1 MIVFCLETV
10 LKSIGLGLKLF
21 FREYFNIFDLVIV
34 IISLL
39 EITVLQGSRMLSSL
53 RAFRLFKIF
62 KLFNSGDL
70 RILID
75 SISFTL
81 RSIADYSVLLCLFIY
96 VFALLGA
103 TFFAGNIKLNSNDEV
118 DFINGTSPPNNYD
131 NLF

>member
-10 LKSIGLGLKLF
+10 FKSIGLGLRCF
-21 FREYFNIFDLVIV
+21 FIEYFNIFDLSIV

-39 EITVLQGSRMLSSL
+39 EITVLQNSRMLSSL

-75 SISFTL
+75 SITFTL
-81 RSIADYSVLLCLFIY
+81 RSIADYSVLLALFIY

-103 TFFAGNIKLNSNDEV
+103 TFFAGNVKINSDDEV
-118 DFINGTSPPNNYD
+118 DFVNGISP
-131 NLF
+131 

>member
-1 MIVFCLETV
+1 M
-10 LKSIGLGLKLF
+10 KSF
-21 FREYFNIFDLVIV
+21 FREYFNIFDLAIV

-39 EITVLQGSRMLSSL
+39 EITVLQNSRMLSSL

-75 SISFTL
+75 SITFTL
-81 RSIADYSVLLCLFIY
+81 RSIADYSVLLALFIY

-103 TFFAGNIKLNSNDEV
+103 TFFAGNVKV
-118 DFINGTSPPNNYD
+118 DSD
-131 NLF
+131 D

>member
-10 LKSIGLGLKLF
+10 FKSIGLGLKSF
-21 FREYFNIFDLVIV
+21 FKELFNIFDLFIVIV
-34 IISLL
+34 SLL
-39 EITVLQGSRMLSSL
+39 ELTVLQNSRMLSSL

-81 RSIADYSVLLCLFIY
+81 RSIADYSVLLALFIY
-96 VFALLGA
+96 VFGLLGA
-103 TFFAGNIKLNSNDEV
+103 TFFAGNVKINSDDQV
-118 DFINGTSPPNNYD
+118 DFVNGISP
-131 NLF
+131 

>member
-1 MIVFCLETV
+1 MIVFCMETV
-10 LKSIGLGLKLF
+10 FKSIGLGFKSFVKEL
-21 FREYFNIFDLVIV
+21 FNIFDLSIV

-39 EITVLQGSRMLSSL
+39 ELTVLQNSRMLSSL

-81 RSIADYSVLLCLFIY
+81 RSIADYSVLLALFIY

-103 TFFAGNIKLNSNDEV
+103 TFFAGNVKINSDDQV
-118 DFINGTSPPNNYD
+118 DFVNGISP
-131 NLF
+131 

>member
-10 LKSIGLGLKLF
+10 FKSIGLGFKSF
-21 FREYFNIFDLVIV
+21 FKELFNIFDLSIV

-39 EITVLQGSRMLSSL
+39 ELTVLQNSRMLSSL

-81 RSIADYSVLLCLFIY
+81 RSIADYSVLLALFIY

-103 TFFAGNIKLNSNDEV
+103 TFFAGNVKINSDDQV
-118 DFINGTSPPNNYD
+118 DFVNGISP
-131 NLF
+131 

>member
-1 MIVFCLETV
+1 MVVFSLETV
-10 LKSIGLGLKLF
+10 FKSIGLGLKSFFKELF
-21 FREYFNIFDLVIV
+21 NVFDLTIV
-34 IISLL
+34 LVSLL
-39 EITVLQGSRMLSSL
+39 EITVLQNSRMLSSL

-81 RSIADYSVLLCLFIY
+81 RSIADYAVLLSLFIY

-103 TFFAGNIKLNSNDEV
+103 TFFAGNVKLNSSD
-118 DFINGTSPPNNYD
+118 
-131 NLF
+131 